1 MMGGNGVKKKMR
13 YLGGDDD
20 TAAKGRSDKRPE
32 RKGEK
37 KEEGERSIAVV
48 VAVVVVCRVRFAA
61 AQLRSGVCVCVV
73 LWLGNQGH
81 APPAPQKG
89 TIKP

>member
-48 VAVVVVCRVRFAA
+48 AVVVVCRVRFAA
-61 AQLRSGVCVCVV
+61 AQLRSGVCVWCC
-73 LWLGNQGH
+73 GSGIRDM
-81 APPAPQKG
+81 PPQPHKG

>member
-1 MMGGNGVKKKMR
+1 MR

-20 TAAKGRSDKRPE
+20 TAAKGKSDKRPE

-37 KEEGERSIAVV
+37 KEEEGERSIAVV
-48 VAVVVVCRVRFAA
+48 VVVVVCRVRFAA
-61 AQLRSGVCVCVV
+61 AQLRSGVCVYGA

-81 APPAPQKG
+81 APPAHKG